1 MFLDR
6 NRMLLERETSKAD
19 DLSRTLSKF
28 GGYFR
33 SYWLGLVV
41 TLVFVMVSV
50 AVQIIGPNLIGQ
62 AVDCY
67 LFPQDPSACWY
78 TTVDAA
84 RSSSDTLA
92 GLGGL
97 VLLLL
102 LAYVVDALA
111 VGTAFYT
118 MRWTGQKVLYKLRKD
133 LFEHLHRLSVGY
145 YARSDAG
152 GVMSRVTNDM
162 ETVQQMFNFALLNVI
177 RGVLTIVFIIG
188 AMLTANLSYALISL
202 IIIPIMLATT
212 MYFSTQARKAF
223 RRARTEIGNV
233 NADLQE
239 NISGA
244 REVQAFNREEESI
257 ADFQRSNEANRQA
270 NIRAAVFTSALN
282 PILESLSYLALGVVV
297 LFGGISALRGHAL
310 LGGSVISLGMIFTF
324 VNYLQ
329 RLNNPVQQ
337 IAVLWTNVQSGFAG
351 AERIFDLMEE
361 QPDIVDKPD
370 AIDLPPIK
378 GEIKFENVWAEYIIG
393 EPVLKGVDFT
403 AEPGQMIA
411 IVGATG
417 AGKTTMINM
426 IPRFYDVT
434 GGAVK
439 IDGYDVR
446 DVKMDSLRSQIGVVL
461 QDTFLFS
468 DTVMNN
474 IRYSKPEATDQ
485 EVIDAATMAA
495 AHDFIL
501 RLPDKYDTVLGERGS
516 GLSQGQRQLIA
527 IARVALM
534 NPHILILDE
543 ATSSVDTRTER
554 MIQQAF
560 EKLLEG
566 RTSFV
571 IAHRLSTIR
580 NADLVMMV
588 SDGEIIERGTHR
600 DLLEKGG
607 PYKDLYM
614 SQFREEEEESA
625 TPEPASD

>member
-62 AVDCY
+62 AGECY

-133 LFEHLHRLSVGY
+133 LFAHLHRLSVGY

-188 AMLTANLSYALISL
+188 AMLTANLPYALISL

-580 NADLVMMV
+580 NADLVMIV

>member
-188 AMLTANLSYALISL
+188 AMLTANLPYALISL

>member
-1 MFLDR
+1 
-6 NRMLLERETSKAD
+6 
-19 DLSRTLSKF
+19 
-28 GGYFR
+28 
-33 SYWLGLVV
+33 
-41 TLVFVMVSV
+41 MVSV

-84 RSSSDTLA
+84 RSSGDTLA

-97 VLLLL
+97 VLALL

-133 LFEHLHRLSVGY
+133 LFAHLHRLSVGY

-188 AMLTANLSYALISL
+188 AMLTANLPYALISL

-310 LGGSVISLGMIFTF
+310 LGGSAISLGMIFTF

-600 DLLEKGG
+600 NLLEKGG

-614 SQFREEEEESA
+614 SQFREEEEESE

>member
-403 AEPGQMIA
+403 AEAGQMIA

>member
-1 MFLDR
+1 
-6 NRMLLERETSKAD
+6 
-19 DLSRTLSKF
+19 
-28 GGYFR
+28 
-33 SYWLGLVV
+33 
-41 TLVFVMVSV
+41 
-50 AVQIIGPNLIGQ
+50 
-62 AVDCY
+62 
-67 LFPQDPSACWY
+67 
-78 TTVDAA
+78 
-84 RSSSDTLA
+84 
-92 GLGGL
+92 
-97 VLLLL
+97 
-102 LAYVVDALA
+102 
-111 VGTAFYT
+111 
-118 MRWTGQKVLYKLRKD
+118 
-133 LFEHLHRLSVGY
+133 
-145 YARSDAG
+145 
-152 GVMSRVTNDM
+152 
-162 ETVQQMFNFALLNVI
+162 MFNFALLNVI

-188 AMLTANLSYALISL
+188 AMLTANLPYALISL

-244 REVQAFNREEESI
+244 REVQAFNREDESI
-257 ADFQRSNEANRQA
+257 AEFQQSNEANRQA

-297 LFGGISALRGHAL
+297 LFGGISALRGQAL

-361 QPDIVDKPD
+361 EPDIVDKPD

-378 GEIKFENVWAEYIIG
+378 GEIKFENVWAEYITG

-403 AEPGQMIA
+403 AEQGQMIA

-439 IDGYDVR
+439 IDRYDVR

-495 AHDFIL
+495 AHDFIQ

-607 PYKDLYM
+607 AYKDLYM
-614 SQFREEEEESA
+614 SQFREEEEGSA